1 MDVIT
6 IEEQGLIDQFREFFT
21 NTGGNE
27 PETLIRKYRTDN
39 NLITTNIVVFTLA
52 QDVEGQL
59 RMLGRLRAAGRI

>member
-6 IEEQGLIDQFREFFT
+6 TEEQELINEFRELFT

-27 PETLIRKYRTDN
+27 PEALIRRYRTES
-39 NLITTNIVVFTLA
+39 NLLLTNIVVFTLA

-59 RMLGRLRAAGRI
+59 RMLGRLRVTGKI

>member
-6 IEEQGLIDQFREFFT
+6 LEEQDLINEFRDLFT

-39 NLITTNIVVFTLA
+39 NLIATNIVVFTLA

-59 RMLGRLRAAGRI
+59 RMLGRLRATGKI

>member
-6 IEEQGLIDQFREFFT
+6 TEEQGLIDEFRELFT

-27 PETLIRKYRTDN
+27 PETLIRQYRTNDR
-39 NLITTNIVVFTLA
+39 LITTNIVVFTLA

-59 RMLGRLRAAGRI
+59 RMLVRLRAVGKI